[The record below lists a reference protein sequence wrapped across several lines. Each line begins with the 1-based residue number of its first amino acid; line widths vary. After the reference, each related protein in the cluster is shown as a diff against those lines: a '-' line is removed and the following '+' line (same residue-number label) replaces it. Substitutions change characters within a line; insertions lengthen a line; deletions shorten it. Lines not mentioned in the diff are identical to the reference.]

1 MEGSTLGA
9 FSSDL
14 GSHPGS
20 VFMLMEQVTQ
30 SFSVCVLPLKTGD
43 CIMSWVPV
51 MVAKMMQEVASAG
64 FVNARVPGGRSES
77 GVRFLQH
84 RPGEGTRLHGFVG
97 QLTF

>member
-1 MEGSTLGA
+1 
-9 FSSDL
+9 
-14 GSHPGS
+14 
-20 VFMLMEQVTQ
+20 MLMEQVTQ